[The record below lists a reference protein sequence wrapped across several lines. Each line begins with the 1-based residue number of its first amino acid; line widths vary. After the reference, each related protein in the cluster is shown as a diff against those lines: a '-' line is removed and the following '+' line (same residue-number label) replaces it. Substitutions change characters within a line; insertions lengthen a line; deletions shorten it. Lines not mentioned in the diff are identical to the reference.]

1 MESMGPRELVLRADV
16 RCRLRAPTRPRPRHQ
31 DARKPR
37 RFSIVRSFH
46 HVRIPEPWLAVGGS
60 SYRGTEGPAAC
71 GNLGAAAA
79 RGGGNGG
86 IGLRAGAAA
95 GRGGGAGIAGRRVCS
110 ETLAMSLD
118 ICCWLALSC
127 SMLALI
133 CSISCSTV
141 ARARVVDWDNCTNS
155 ADTAAAVGAMPS
167 RAILAGGAGCGSAA
181 SPAGAL

>member
-1 MESMGPRELVLRADV
+1 MESMGPRELVLRDDV
-16 RCRLRAPTRPRPRHQ
+16 RCRLRVPTRPRPRHQ

-95 GRGGGAGIAGRRVCS
+95 GRGGGAGIAGPRGCS
-110 ETLAMSLD
+110 ENLGMSAGTSFLA
-118 ICCWLALSC
+118 ALSH
-127 SMLALI
+127 LGL
-133 CSISCSTV
+133 
-141 ARARVVDWDNCTNS
+141 
-155 ADTAAAVGAMPS
+155 G
-167 RAILAGGAGCGSAA
+167 L
-181 SPAGAL
+181 

>member
-86 IGLRAGAAA
+86 IGL
-95 GRGGGAGIAGRRVCS
+95 GGGA
-110 ETLAMSLD
+110 
-118 ICCWLALSC
+118 
-127 SMLALI
+127 
-133 CSISCSTV
+133 
-141 ARARVVDWDNCTNS
+141 
-155 ADTAAAVGAMPS
+155 
-167 RAILAGGAGCGSAA
+167 AGGSGGDDVKTSCGAHFATISFAA
-181 SPAGAL
+181 SP